1 MNFNNLEQT
10 GLECLILDKPDITYY
25 CEYLTM
31 IKPLQLT
38 KHSLSQQNPLVS
50 VIIGNYN
57 YGCFLAEAIESVLTQ
72 TYRHFELIV
81 VDDGSTDN
89 SREVITSYGEK
100 VTAIFQHNRGQGGAF
115 NVGITSSNG
124 DIICF
129 LDADDYYHPEK
140 LSKIVSGFCNYPQWV
155 QISHGRFAVD
165 GQGKIIG
172 SGSKTHNQGDVSQLL
187 LRWGRYAMAITSALA
202 YRRQVLEAVLP
213 IPTTRSEAADT
224 YLTAVVPFYGEVGC
238 IDEPLMFYRI
248 HGRNLQARTENI
260 SYLLKQ
266 RELNAQ
272 YINETAT
279 KIGLCDRFDL
289 QRDAD
294 YRSFK
299 VIQQGNSSLRET
311 LQIIWLSWRESRA
324 IKRNAKDILERL
336 LRRGLCSLSP
346 SEGKSVL
353 RLGLRGYF
361 RAKLT
366 HVRQRFKPI
375 LTK

>member
-1 MNFNNLEQT
+1 
-10 GLECLILDKPDITYY
+10 
-25 CEYLTM
+25 M
-31 IKPLQLT
+31 IKPLRLT
-38 KHSLSQQNPLVS
+38 KPSLSQQSPLVS

-57 YGCFLAEAIESVLTQ
+57 YGYFLAEAIESVLKQ

-89 SREVITSYGEK
+89 SREVIESYQGQL
-100 VTAIFQHNRGQGGAF
+100 TAIFQANSGQGKAL
-115 NVGITSSNG
+115 NAGIAKAQG
-124 DIICF
+124 EIICF
-129 LDADDYYHPEK
+129 LDADDYYHPNK
-140 LSKIVSGFCNYPQWV
+140 LSKIVSGFCNHPQWV

-165 GQGKIIG
+165 REGKIIG

-202 YRRQVLEAVLP
+202 YRRQALEAVLP
-213 IPTTRSEAADT
+213 IPTARNEAADT

-248 HGRNLQARTENI
+248 HGKNLQARTENI
-260 SYLLKQ
+260 QYLLKQ

-272 YINETAT
+272 YINATAAKT
-279 KIGLCDRFDL
+279 GLRDRFDL
-289 QRDAD
+289 ERDAD

-299 VIQQGNSSLRET
+299 AVQQGNSSLKET
-311 LQIIWLSWRESRA
+311 LLVIWLSWRESRA
-324 IKRNAKDILERL
+324 IERSAKDLLERL
-336 LRRGLCSLSP
+336 LRRGLCVLAP
-346 SEGKSVL
+346 HEGKSIL

-366 HVRQRFKPI
+366 RVKQRFKPVP
-375 LTK
+375 TK